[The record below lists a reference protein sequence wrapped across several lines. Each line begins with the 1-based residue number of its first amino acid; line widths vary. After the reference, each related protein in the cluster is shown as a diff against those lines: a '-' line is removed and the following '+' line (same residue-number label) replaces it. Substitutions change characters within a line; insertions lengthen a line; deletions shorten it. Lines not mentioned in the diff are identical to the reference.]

1 MSDLEDLAQ
10 IEQIEIQPVKQVKG
24 KKDGVV
30 GETIGFPTKKPRTE
44 AQLNATKRMLEAKAQ
59 KREEE
64 IKIKA
69 EELLKQKEIEN
80 KLKAKLETKILKKAV
95 KLTNKKVNQKAIANE
110 ILDDSD
116 DDSEIQKPI
125 KRKPKPE
132 PVNDS
137 NLGVVGGVAPTVKE
151 TPKIAPSKP
160 TEETPKIAPIPET
173 PKFTRPVLKR
183 NGCILLSDFLTK

>member
-1 MSDLEDLAQ
+1 MSDAEQEVLEQ
-10 IEQIEIQPVKQVKG
+10 SEIQPVLQPKQ
-24 KKDGVV
+24 
-30 GETIGFPTKKPRTE
+30 KKPRTE

-116 DDSEIQKPI
+116 NDSEIQKPI
-125 KRKPKPE
+125 KKKAKPE
-132 PVNDS
+132 A
-137 NLGVVGGVAPTVKE
+137 VVDDKQPAKE
-151 TPKIAPSKP
+151 TQHNEVHIR
-160 TEETPKIAPIPET
+160 ETPEPFQKPI
-173 PKFTRPVLKR
+173 LKR
-183 NGCILLSDFLTK
+183 SNGISLSDFLGK